1 MANIKLQNVDD
12 IFKPFPPINSVIEDF
27 IDEGT
32 VNMLFGESG
41 DGKSYSMMWAAI
53 CIAAGIPF
61 LGKNVKQ
68 GPVLYIDEENNESI
82 FKTRMHKVIDGMDGD
97 QSLPFF
103 FTSLAGFDFHKPH
116 DRQQLEDLILAGGY
130 VLIVVDA
137 LMDIMPG
144 RDENSVKDVLP
155 VFAFARHLSNKT
167 KCAFS
172 FLHHTNRNGGYRG
185 SSAIKGALDN
195 MISIKKEGNFVT
207 FSLEKHRDSEEKELT
222 GEMVFSDDS
231 FEMRSGRPLKFGS
244 SEEIVLQHL
253 AEAGNSTIAEIEKG
267 PYNKTNTTKD
277 TIRSAINSLISKTLV
292 VRTDNGGTGDTG
304 FYNLTQDG
312 ERVAVKMKWIN
323 DPWIVA
329 WYSC

>member
-53 CIAAGIPF
+53 CVAAGIPF

-68 GPVLYIDEENNESI
+68 GPVLYIDEESNESI
-82 FKTRMHKVIDGMDGD
+82 FKTRMRKVIDGMSGD
-97 QSLPFF
+97 QTLPFF
-103 FTSLAGFDFHKPH
+103 FTSLAGFDFHKPN
-116 DRQQLEDLILAGGY
+116 DRKQLEDLIAAGGY
-130 VLIVVDA
+130 VLIIVDA

-155 VFAFARHLSNKT
+155 VFAFARHLANKT
-167 KCAFS
+167 TCAFS

-231 FEMRSGRPLKFGS
+231 FEMRSGRSLKFGS
-244 SEEIVLQHL
+244 AEETVLEHL
-253 AEAGNSTIAEIEKG
+253 AKAGNSTIAEIEKG
-267 PYNKTNTTKD
+267 PSNKNTITGGS
-277 TIRSAINSLISKTLV
+277 IRSAINSLVTKAFVL
-292 VRTDNGGTGDTG
+292 RTDSGGTGMTAY
-304 FYNLTQDG
+304 YNLTEDG
-312 ERVAVKMKWIN
+312 KRVGVKKQWIN
-323 DPWIVA
+323 DPMVVA